1 MEYLLS
7 ILIPTKNRK
16 DYVINCVE
24 EVLECSNEKVQI
36 VVQDNSDN
44 PWKKEEVSKFS
55 SKRFEYY
62 HEFGDISFVENFSKA
77 LDKAKGKYV
86 CFIGDDDGIMP
97 QIVDITEWMD
107 KNNVDAVSQNISVTY
122 FWPNEENTVKN
133 SADGL
138 LKIYYANANSTSKVV
153 DRELES
159 LFGTGGLFYL
169 EKSLAKAYH
178 GIVKK
183 EYFDQIK
190 TKTGKYIN
198 GLSPDIYA
206 SVALSSL
213 ISNVYVIN
221 YPITISGISPKS
233 GGAASAN
240 GSHTGKLADAPHFK
254 GHDNYVWEALVP
266 PIYSVETIWA
276 DSAMHA
282 ARDMELD
289 NIDDLFCYSYLLKKC
304 KKKYPQ
310 FQAEY
315 LEFEKKHPFK
325 FEEFILQYVKH
336 DVVGLVKRI
345 LKRLTRKKKDYSE
358 FYCVK
363 DIKSAYLYVQ
373 DYLTRQKVNIGD
385 TIISLNNQRRKNA
398 EKVG

>member
-7 ILIPTKNRK
+7 VLIPTKNRK
-16 DYVINCVE
+16 NYVINCVD
-24 EVLECSNEKVQI
+24 EVLECSNEKVQV

-44 PWKKEEVSKFS
+44 PWKEEEISKFS
-55 SKRFEYY
+55 SSRFEYY

-97 QIVDITEWMD
+97 QIVNVTEWMD
-107 KNNVDAVSQNISVTY
+107 KNNIDAVSQNIAVTY
-122 FWPNEENTVKN
+122 FWPNVENTVKN
-133 SADGL
+133 SSNGL
-138 LKIYYANANSTSKVV
+138 LKIYYANTNATTKVV
-153 DRELES
+153 HKELES

-169 EKSLAKAYH
+169 ERGLAKAYH
-178 GIVKK
+178 GIVRK
-183 EYFDQIK
+183 EYFERIK
-190 TKTGKYIN
+190 AKKGKYIN
-198 GLSPDIYA
+198 GLSPDIYV

-213 ISNVYVIN
+213 IPNVYVIN

-233 GGAASAN
+233 GGASSAN

-254 GHDNYVWEALVP
+254 GHDSYTWEALVP

-289 NIDDLFCYSYLLKKC
+289 NVDDLFCYSYLLKKC
-304 KKKYPQ
+304 KEKYPQ
-310 FQAEY
+310 FKMEY
-315 LEFEKKHPFK
+315 LEFEKQHPFK
-325 FEEFILQYVKH
+325 LGEFILQYMKY
-336 DVVGLVKRI
+336 DVAGLIRRI
-345 LKRLTRKKKDYSE
+345 LKRLSRRKKDYSE

-373 DYLTRQKVNIGD
+373 DYLTRQKINIDD
-385 TIISLNNQRRKNA
+385 TIVSLNNQRRKN
-398 EKVG
+398 EKKIS